1 MPNTYTDYTSTAN
14 QTSFSYSFPVLLESH
29 VAVEINGVKKTF
41 DTDYLVDK
49 TTSVVTLQLGGIVG
63 AGASEGEIV
72 RIRRQSN
79 PSTDLVDF
87 ADGSRLSASRLDL
100 AYQHNRYLNEE
111 ASEISDG
118 AIGEVTADGST
129 FLDAQFRE
137 IKNLPAPTVNSSAA
151 NKLYVDSRIATTTT
165 NLTAFGQDDFTGD
178 GNATAFTFVNISPQV
193 TDSKAFLVNIDGIT
207 QNPSNYT
214 ISTTDITFGT
224 APVNLSSIT
233 VVTLAGAASVNFPV
247 SFSGDDVTFDDK
259 VTATTFEGDLTG
271 NVTGNVTGDLTG
283 NVTGSADSLTGKTFT
298 TDDTLA
304 NASDTEIPTALAVK
318 THVQNSVPSSLITT
332 TSGTAPYYGCRA
344 WANFDGLATA
354 SPVILAS
361 GNVASVTRVSEGLY
375 DVIFTTNMPSAN
387 YAILIG
393 GADNFSTTNQAGYL
407 PTFMVSGTPT
417 ASGFSIEV
425 GTIFD
430 GVRRDQEHMSFAIFA

>member
-1 MPNTYTDYTSTAN
+1 MPNTYTDYTATAN

-29 VAVEINGVKKTF
+29 VAVEINGLKKTF
-41 DTDYLVDK
+41 NTDYLVDK
-49 TTSVVTLQLGGIVG
+49 ATSVVTLQLGGIVG

-151 NKLYVDSRIATTTT
+151 NKLYVDSKIATTTT

-214 ISTTDITFGT
+214 ITTTDITFVT

-271 NVTGNVTGDLTG
+271 NVTGDLTG

-318 THVQNSVPSSLITT
+318 THVQNSLPSSVVTT

-344 WANFDGLATA
+344 WANFDGTSGAN
-354 SPVILAS
+354 PVILAS
-361 GNVASVTRVSEGLY
+361 GNVASVTRSSQGLY
-375 DVIFTTNMPSAN
+375 SVTFTTAMPSDD
-387 YAILIG
+387 YAIVIG
-393 GADNFSTTNQAGYL
+393 GSDNFKTVSQAGYL
-407 PTFMVSGTPT
+407 PSFMVHGTPT

-425 GTIFD
+425 GTVID
-430 GVRRDQEHMSFAIFA
+430 GNRQDQEHMSFTIFA